1 MTSKYI
7 KIIDV
12 IDRILSELTI
22 IFFGVII
29 CCCGY
34 AIYDA
39 ICIHQ
44 ETRII
49 VGASRLIEN
58 VPDNER
64 ILKLKETNPE
74 VIAWL
79 SISGT
84 DIDYP
89 ITQTSD
95 NKYYLT
101 HDYKKDYSIA
111 GSIFADYR
119 SNLLEDDYVV
129 IYGHNM
135 SGASM
140 FGAIN
145 NFSDEKY
152 LNQHTEGQIYLEDG
166 SVHNL
171 RVLAYAV
178 VNNDSDYLHKLD
190 ENAKGENS
198 RVLDYVGG
206 LAHKELSDANFNK
219 LLLLSTCY
227 QHSAQRAVLLVGYN
241 EV

>member
-12 IDRILSELTI
+12 VDKILSELTVV
-22 IFFGVII
+22 FFSIII

-49 VGASRLIEN
+49 IDASKLIN
-58 VPDNER
+58 DTPDSER
-64 ILKLKETNPE
+64 ISKLKETNSE
-74 VIAWL
+74 IIAWL
-79 SISGT
+79 TVDGT

-89 ITQTSD
+89 VVQTGD
-95 NKYYLT
+95 NKYYLS

-119 SNLLEDDYVV
+119 SNLLEDNYAV

-145 NFSDEKY
+145 KYSDESY
-152 LNQHTEGQIYLEDG
+152 LNQHAEGRIFLEDG
-166 SVHNL
+166 SVYDL

-178 VNNDSDYLHKLD
+178 VDNDNNSLYELD
-190 ENAKGENS
+190 GDMKNKNTE
-198 RVLDYVGG
+198 VVDYVSKIIKKNITN
-206 LAHKELSDANFNK
+206 ADYSK

-227 QHSAQRAVLLVGYN
+227 QHSAKRAVLLVGYN